1 MVDIKTEIPKESS
14 GRLLDALTD
23 IIRPFSEKKGLKA
36 DRIRLQR
43 EEVLV
48 EIARRAKQR
57 AELESLSVQPVPN
70 KVLVP
75 LLEAASNEE
84 LDSQFLEWWSN
95 LLLTSAQ
102 PGARHRPYFTDV
114 ISKLGPSEA
123 QLLEQ
128 QWGLF
133 PKAEDSTTSLRVWLR
148 PRFEQ
153 LIEGALEASRRTTD
167 EDWHAVYEREL
178 QIASANFR
186 REWEGRGVLFPGIR
200 LKLKGGGT
208 STGSKLEQEGWI
220 SVEVCK
226 ALQILE
232 ETSFSCEADA
242 IDLSNQVHTVTY
254 VTFTELG
261 IEFMKATHRT

>member
-1 MVDIKTEIPKESS
+1 MIDIKAEIPKESS

-23 IIRPFSEKKGLKA
+23 IIRPFSEKRGLKA

-48 EIARRAKQR
+48 EIARRAKRR
-57 AELESLSVQPVPN
+57 AELEGLSVQPVPN

-84 LDSQFLEWWSN
+84 IDSQFLEWWAN
-95 LLLTSAQ
+95 LLLTAAQ
-102 PGARHRPYFTDV
+102 PGVQHRPYFTDL

-123 QLLEQ
+123 HLLEH

-133 PKAEDSTTSLRVWLR
+133 SKSEGSSTNLKVWLR

-153 LIEGALEASRRTTD
+153 LIEKALEVSRQTTGD
-167 EDWHAVYEREL
+167 EWEAVYEREL
-178 QIASANFR
+178 QTASASFR
-186 REWEGRGVLFPGIR
+186 REWEERGVIFPGIR
-200 LKLKGGGT
+200 LKLKAGGT
-208 STGSKLEQEGWI
+208 STGSKLEQESLI

-232 ETSFSCEADA
+232 ETSFSCEANA
-242 IDLSNQVHTVTY
+242 IDLSNRVHTVAY
-254 VTFTELG
+254 VTFTDLG
-261 IEFMKATHRT
+261 IEFMRATHRT